1 MTDSRPVIPLLAALT
16 ACYTYQPLK
25 QPEPVPGDRVSA
37 QLTTEGSRDLTAEIG
52 PEILHVEGNVVR
64 ADSSVMELEV
74 HEVETYRGIRSG
86 WHGEHVTLPR
96 QALAG
101 MQQRRLSVGGTGLL
115 AGVVAA
121 GLVLA
126 YQVLGGSGSS
136 EGTHGGSGGQGR

>member
-1 MTDSRPVIPLLAALT
+1 MTPRRATILLVPLLSS
-16 ACYTYQPLK
+16 CYTYQPLK

-37 QLTTEGSRDLTAEIG
+37 QLTTEGSRDLTAQIG

-86 WHGEHVTLPR
+86 WHGEHVQLPR

-101 MQQRRLSVGGTGLL
+101 MQQRRLSIGGTGLL

-136 EGTHGGSGGQGR
+136 EGTNGGSGGQGR